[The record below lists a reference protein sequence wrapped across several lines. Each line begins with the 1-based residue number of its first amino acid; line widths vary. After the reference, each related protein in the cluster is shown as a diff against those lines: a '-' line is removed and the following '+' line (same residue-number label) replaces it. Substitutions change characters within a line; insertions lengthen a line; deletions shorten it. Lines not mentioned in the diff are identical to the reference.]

1 MTRVALRGLAG
12 RKLRAVL
19 TAIAIVLGVA
29 MISGTYILTDTIN
42 RAFTTLF
49 TESYAG
55 TDAVVTGRG
64 LDISIDGEAPPSP
77 PVDASLLETVRGVDQ
92 VALATGSILDERNT
106 KILNREG
113 EASSSEGAPTFG
125 FGIDTDPALAQF
137 NPLNLLEGRWPAAED
152 EVVIDAGTADDDD
165 YAVGDT
171 VEITTLQP
179 KRAFKLVGVAQY
191 GSVDSI
197 GNASFAVFTV
207 FAAQELL
214 EREGQ
219 YDAISAAAVEGV
231 SEDELVAAIG
241 PVLPESAE
249 VVSATAEAAE
259 AVDEVD
265 EFTAIFRYFLLAF
278 AGIALFVGAFVIFNT
293 FSITVAQ
300 RTREFA
306 TLRTIGASRRQ
317 ILGSVILESLIIGL
331 LASLIGLGLG
341 VLLAEGIE
349 GLFRSLGVELPTA
362 DRVFALRTVIV
373 ALVVGVGITL
383 VAGLFPAIRATRVPP
398 DRRGARGRDA
408 SEVEVRAVR
417 AVDRRARRRPRAGRP
432 RPRDV
437 RGRARN
443 GRPAALDRGRRA
455 AALPR
460 RRDALVAHRPAAR
473 RRLEPDRA
481 LGGLRVHGARL
492 AVLPAAVLA
501 AAVRR
506 SSGPGRSDGRLGAF
520 VAGALVNPFLLP
532 IVLVMWLRQALTRWR
547 PEWPAEFP
555 TVVPDRVAARTGG
568 ENARRNPGRTAAT
581 AAALMIGIALV
592 SFIATLTNGMKASN
606 REAIEEQIAADY
618 VVTSLDG
625 YTPFVAAAGDAL
637 AASPV
642 PEVVTSVRSDAGL
655 VDDVTTEVGGI
666 EPDTIADAYVFDWR
680 EGDDSVLATMDTT
693 KAVVS
698 SNYAED
704 HDISVGDVLM
714 LRSTADRAAEITVV
728 GTFEPP
734 PFYPLIESVN
744 VSTELFDELYDRP
757 RNRWTWANV
766 AGEPNEA
773 NRAEMEAG
781 DRRLPGHAA
790 RDARGVDRARGRG
803 LQRVH
808 LVPLRDADAR
818 RVREHLRDDQHAR
831 PLGVRAHARDR
842 DAARD
847 RDDAPAGAPDDPA
860 GEHHHRAHRRG
871 DRAPARHLPRRAR
884 QPRAVRVRHPLRD
897 PVGAAAR
904 ADDRRDRHRDPGGDH
919 ARAARREVEPAR
931 SDRRTS
937 NLARMGRF
945 AIRGLLS
952 RKLRTALTA
961 IAIVLGVAMISGTY
975 VLTDSIDQAFD
986 RIFTDIRQGSNA
998 VITGKSAFDLSE
1010 GSGVTEPTFA
1020 ESLLPEVQALPAV
1033 AAPKAASTP
1042 TRRSSSATTARP
1054 SSTAARRTSDSRSRT
1069 RARPSTR

>member
-1 MTRVALRGLAG
+1 M
-12 RKLRAVL
+12 
-19 TAIAIVLGVA
+19 
-29 MISGTYILTDTIN
+29 
-42 RAFTTLF
+42 
-49 TESYAG
+49 
-55 TDAVVTGRG
+55 
-64 LDISIDGEAPPSP
+64 
-77 PVDASLLETVRGVDQ
+77 
-92 VALATGSILDERNT
+92 
-106 KILNREG
+106 
-113 EASSSEGAPTFG
+113 
-125 FGIDTDPALAQF
+125 
-137 NPLNLLEGRWPAAED
+137 
-152 EVVIDAGTADDDD
+152 
-165 YAVGDT
+165 
-171 VEITTLQP
+171 
-179 KRAFKLVGVAQY
+179 GVAQY

-249 VVSATAEAAE
+249 VVSASAEAAE

-265 EFTAIFRYFLLAF
+265 EFTSFFRYFLLAF

-362 DRVFALRTVIV
+362 DRVFALRTVVV

-398 DRRGARGRDA
+398 I
-408 SEVEVRAVR
+408 
-417 AVDRRARRRPRAGRP
+417 
-432 RPRDV
+432 
-437 RGRARN
+437 
-443 GRPAALDRGRRA
+443 
-455 AALPR
+455 
-460 RRDALVAHRPAAR
+460 
-473 RRLEPDRA
+473 
-481 LGGLRVHGARL
+481 
-492 AVLPAAVLA
+492 
-501 AAVRR
+501 AAVREGATLPKSR
-506 SSGPGRSDGRLGAF
+506 FAPYVPWIAGLVVVLALVVLGRAMFVDELGTADRLLSIAAGVLLLFLGVAMLSSHIVKPLAVVSSPIGRWAAFVFTVLAWPFFLLPYWLQRYGLFGPGSVGRRVGAF
-520 VAGALVNPFLLP
+520 VAGGLINPFLLP
-532 IVLVMWLRQALTRWR
+532 IVLVMWLRRALTRWR

-655 VDDVTTEVGGI
+655 VDGVTTEVGGI

-714 LRSTADRAAEITVV
+714 LRSTADRSAEVTVV

-766 AGEPNEA
+766 PGDPSEE
-773 NRAEMEAG
+773 NRAEMEQAISG
-781 DRRLPGHAA
+781 FPDTQLETREEWIEREDSDFNEFISFLYVMLTLAVFVSIFGMINTLVLSVYERTREIGMLRAIGMTRRQVRRMIRQESIITALIGAA
-790 RDARGVDRARGRG
+790 IG
-803 LQRVH
+803 L
-808 LVPLRDADAR
+808 
-818 RVREHLRDDQHAR
+818 
-831 PLGVRAHARDR
+831 PLGIFLAALVNRALSEFD
-842 DAARD
+842 
-847 RDDAPAGAPDDPA
+847 
-860 GEHHHRAHRRG
+860 
-871 DRAPARHLPRRAR
+871 
-884 QPRAVRVRHPLRD
+884 V
-897 PVGAAAR
+897 
-904 ADDRRDRHRDPGGDH
+904 
-919 ARAARREVEPAR
+919 
-931 SDRRTS
+931 
-937 NLARMGRF
+937 RF
-945 AIRGLLS
+945 AIPWVQLLV
-952 RKLRTALTA
+952 LT
-961 IAIVLGVAMISGTY
+961 IVAIVIGIL
-975 VLTDSIDQAFD
+975 
-986 RIFTDIRQGSNA
+986 
-998 VITGKSAFDLSE
+998 
-1010 GSGVTEPTFA
+1010 
-1020 ESLLPEVQALPAV
+1020 
-1033 AAPKAASTP
+1033 AAIMP
-1042 TRRSSSATTARP
+1042 
-1054 SSTAARRTSDSRSRT
+1054 ARRAAKLNPLEAISYE
-1069 RARPSTR
+1069 